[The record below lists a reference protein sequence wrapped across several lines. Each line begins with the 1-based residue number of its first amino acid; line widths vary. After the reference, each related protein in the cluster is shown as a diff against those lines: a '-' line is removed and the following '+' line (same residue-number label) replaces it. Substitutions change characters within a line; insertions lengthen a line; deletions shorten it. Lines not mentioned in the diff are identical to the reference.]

1 MSMNRG
7 SREVMLDEWWAVWGV
22 FIWRPSS
29 AQVEILYHCLLLS
42 ACLGSSFRSSTC
54 WIEGCTPGHMAFPHP
69 GTMFQFLVWCRLA
82 VFTSVK
88 MAGDFQLG
96 AEPWRRVS
104 ISRMCLQ
111 DIYTSACLLLVSF
124 MHLFL
129 VKWSSAHWWIYPWV
143 YFQVWMIEGG
153 SSVFVSQVIV
163 SFE

>member
-1 MSMNRG
+1 MPKWRFFTTASFCLH
-7 SREVMLDEWWAVWGV
+7 VWVAVSVRALAELKGALQGTWLFPILV
-22 FIWRPSS
+22 PCSS
-29 AQVEILYHCLLLS
+29 SWFDA
-42 ACLGSSFRSSTC
+42 G
-54 WIEGCTPGHMAFPHP
+54 
-69 GTMFQFLVWCRLA
+69 LA

-88 MAGDFQLG
+88 MAWDFQLG

-153 SSVFVSQVIV
+153 SSVLNRPWVRVKNLFLLVVVYINQGDFYYIYIL
-163 SFE
+163 SFL